1 MIGTIGLG
9 FAISALLI
17 SLTDLAFTVMDRRTG
32 KPQDRIFLAIL
43 LILIVN
49 AACEIVTAVY
59 EGTPAATAQRFLS
72 FRVAKY
78 LYFVTHTL
86 LPPAFYAYVSFVAGR
101 SVDGGLFFGHK
112 KTPRHLLLHRILIGA
127 VVLVELLILCNPV
140 THWTWSFDADGSFR
154 REWGEYVYI
163 YLPSVLWII
172 ASFILVMRSWNI
184 LSKNRK
190 QAISVC
196 FVMVLVGIGI
206 QMIFP
211 TARIEVLLE
220 TLGFTGVLLFIENDD
235 DLRNVTLDI
244 YNASTFT
251 MDLNAALY
259 YKTPLHA
266 VIVRDICIDRKNDMI
281 APERVHRSVMRRAIA
296 DYLATLVPRHHIY
309 DLGHG
314 RFAVKVF
321 GGDDAKAHD
330 LAETILSRF
339 NDPWEIDGDTVGLDA
354 RIMVIAIPER
364 AASAHDVRYIAEC
377 QIPPDVEKPLLE
389 GSDLDWIVRHAAVE
403 EAVSHGI
410 EKGSFEVYYQPT
422 YNIDRTLHGA
432 EALLRMH
439 DETLGSIYP
448 DEFIPVAE
456 QLGLI
461 DSLDD
466 LVLREVC
473 RFLATGIPQRFGMD
487 CINVN
492 LSVLECM
499 KEGFAEHVSGIVE
512 DAGIRKRFINFE
524 ITESV
529 AANDYRHLAN
539 VIDRLRQQGFLF
551 SIDDYGTGYSNMT
564 SLFSLGA
571 DIIKIDKSLLW
582 NAEKSELGM
591 TLLKTSIDMV
601 HDMKKLALMEG
612 VETEEQLAVL
622 ERLHCDYLQG
632 YFFAKPL
639 TQEQLIALLEGQTVT
654 AQA

>member
-1 MIGTIGLG
+1 M
-9 FAISALLI
+9 
-17 SLTDLAFTVMDRRTG
+17 
-32 KPQDRIFLAIL
+32 
-43 LILIVN
+43 
-49 AACEIVTAVY
+49 
-59 EGTPAATAQRFLS
+59 
-72 FRVAKY
+72 
-78 LYFVTHTL
+78 
-86 LPPAFYAYVSFVAGR
+86 
-101 SVDGGLFFGHK
+101 
-112 KTPRHLLLHRILIGA
+112 
-127 VVLVELLILCNPV
+127 
-140 THWTWSFDADGSFR
+140 
-154 REWGEYVYI
+154 
-163 YLPSVLWII
+163 
-172 ASFILVMRSWNI
+172 
-184 LSKNRK
+184 
-190 QAISVC
+190 
-196 FVMVLVGIGI
+196 
-206 QMIFP
+206 
-211 TARIEVLLE
+211 
-220 TLGFTGVLLFIENDD
+220 
-235 DLRNVTLDI
+235 
-244 YNASTFT
+244 
-251 MDLNAALY
+251 
-259 YKTPLHA
+259 
-266 VIVRDICIDRKNDMI
+266 
-281 APERVHRSVMRRAIA
+281 
-296 DYLATLVPRHHIY
+296 
-309 DLGHG
+309 
-314 RFAVKVF
+314 
-321 GGDDAKAHD
+321 
-330 LAETILSRF
+330 
-339 NDPWEIDGDTVGLDA
+339 
-354 RIMVIAIPER
+354 
-364 AASAHDVRYIAEC
+364 
-377 QIPPDVEKPLLE
+377 
-389 GSDLDWIVRHAAVE
+389 E

-639 TQEQLIALLEGQTVT
+639 SQEQLIALLEEQAVT